1 MSNDG
6 AMNWVSINNGLPTF
20 GRDVTFSH
28 DRVLE
33 IDAVGRAI
41 YAAVRMGKDARAH
54 RTIYRAVVKPDIAT
68 TFQYEL
74 QSESDTSVVNL
85 ESTSNI
91 WSVIY
96 DGKDSKLEIGVA
108 GPAGT
113 DGYVKF
119 ELPRSLL
126 GTKPVNTDADE
137 NIKSSGCES
146 GVCIVHYR
154 HTNMLTITLKL
165 S

>member
-1 MSNDG
+1 
-6 AMNWVSINNGLPTF
+6 
-20 GRDVTFSH
+20 
-28 DRVLE
+28 
-33 IDAVGRAI
+33 
-41 YAAVRMGKDARAH
+41 MGEDARDH

-68 TFQYEL
+68 TFKYEL
-74 QSESDTSVVNL
+74 ESGSDTSVVNL

-96 DGKDSKLEIGVA
+96 DEEDSKLEIGVA

-126 GTKPVNTDADE
+126 GTKQVSIDAGE
-137 NIKSSGCES
+137 NIKTSGCE
-146 GVCIVHYR
+146 GGACIDHYR
-154 HTNMLTITLKL
+154 PTDTLTITLKP